1 MNGILFKESMIAKR
15 AFAFSLAVIKMTKSL
30 EKSYENV
37 VLIKQIL
44 RSATSIGANIE
55 EALGGNSR
63 KEFTHCMNIAKKEA
77 RETLYW
83 LKLLFE
89 INPRVSE
96 NIGTLLKENQEIIN
110 ILTKIVKTSSAY
122 NAKLKI

>member
-1 MNGILFKESMIAKR
+1 MLFKESMIAKR

-63 KEFTHCMNIAKKEA
+63 KEFIHCMNISKKEA

-83 LKLLFE
+83 LKLLLE
-89 INPRVSE
+89 INSRVSE
-96 NIGTLLKENQEIIN
+96 NIRTPLKENQEIIN

-122 NAKLKI
+122 GVKL